1 MSLRDN
7 PQFSDLEIITPS
19 KSYHAHKL
27 VLSARSSDWGKG
39 QDLSSAVLDWR
50 PFSEETCEDLIDY
63 LYTDKVNCLEDK
75 LYDDLRIIK
84 LLGAASFFSLSE
96 LMERC
101 ERSLEE
107 SKERYLLP
115 MDSPAVLMKVALQAS
130 EKNLKKSNKRS
141 VLKINNQTKSKSK
154 KGVLEDSMHDHNYL
168 GLNIQRKKSFKKK
181 RLKKIALDTGENT
194 DDDEENES
202 AGQVQATC
210 DAPRRTNFDKFKL
223 HTEDELFP
231 PNPGSFVQRCFGSD
245 VKEYYQLITD
255 TKSYYDRLPQMPVT
269 VSDTVLNSV
278 TQKHEHGHFVLKAS
292 DEVNSKME
300 LLRSKQKLGLNES
313 FLTTELPRT
322 VNFEEELQ
330 KKNVE
335 IFVNEDSLD
344 RAEDSL
350 ANKLPSVNLHNSS
363 ICNVNVKLFEVLEKK
378 DLSKAGDLFSL
389 EDSVI
394 VNELSKVLKTIEVGT
409 L

>member
-1 MSLRDN
+1 
-7 PQFSDLEIITPS
+7 
-19 KSYHAHKL
+19 
-27 VLSARSSDWGKG
+27 
-39 QDLSSAVLDWR
+39 
-50 PFSEETCEDLIDY
+50 
-63 LYTDKVNCLEDK
+63 
-75 LYDDLRIIK
+75 
-84 LLGAASFFSLSE
+84 
-96 LMERC
+96 
-101 ERSLEE
+101 
-107 SKERYLLP
+107 
-115 MDSPAVLMKVALQAS
+115 
-130 EKNLKKSNKRS
+130 
-141 VLKINNQTKSKSK
+141 
-154 KGVLEDSMHDHNYL
+154 MHDHNYL

-231 PNPGSFVQRCFGSD
+231 PNPVSFVQRCFGSD

-322 VNFEEELQ
+322 SNFEEELQ
-330 KKNVE
+330 GCTLTMEDSLMNVE

-350 ANKLPSVNLHNSS
+350 ANKLPNVNLHNSS
-363 ICNVNVKLFEVLEKK
+363 ISDDNVKLFEVLEKK